1 MGMDIFNS
9 FGLERCF
16 CTIID
21 FLRRSEMKEGLL
33 FLTGFLLFIGT
44 LTFVSVYEATMR
56 QSCREVAIAKG
67 YSAIEVQA
75 VCKL

>member
-1 MGMDIFNS
+1 
-9 FGLERCF
+9 
-16 CTIID
+16 
-21 FLRRSEMKEGLL
+21 MKEGLL
-33 FLTGFLLFIGT
+33 FLTGFLVFIGT

-67 YSAIEVQA
+67 YNAVEVQA